1 MNIVACYK
9 IVPDAQDIE
18 VGADGALRL
27 DRAQW
32 VLGEYDLVAI
42 EAAAQLAAATDG
54 SAVLL
59 SAGGEKLN
67 DTKLVKAALSRGADE
82 LYRVVDPAL
91 EDADAF
97 QTASVLAAALRKID
111 FDLVVC
117 GEGSADRYSQQVGLL
132 VGALLGLPVVN
143 ATGSV
148 RAEGDALLVE
158 RVLENEVEVL
168 EIAPPAVVSMT
179 SDAVLPRIPQ
189 LKDILAAGKKPVT
202 TWSLDEVGG
211 IPESPMET
219 VSVKAPASIARKGI
233 VLEGATDENIGELVS
248 GIRASR

>member
-32 VLGEYDLVAI
+32 VLGEYDLAAI

-54 SAVLL
+54 GAVLL

-148 RAEGDALLVE
+148 RAEGAFGGARAGE
-158 RVLENEVEVL
+158 RGGG
-168 EIAPPAVVSMT
+168 AR
-179 SDAVLPRIPQ
+179 DR
-189 LKDILAAGKKPVT
+189 AASRGVHD
-202 TWSLDEVGG
+202 L
-211 IPESPMET
+211 
-219 VSVKAPASIARKGI
+219 RC
-233 VLEGATDENIGELVS
+233 
-248 GIRASR
+248 RASAYPAAQGHPRRGQEARDHVEPRRGGRHSRKPG

>member
-111 FDLVVC
+111 FDLVV
-117 GEGSADRYSQQVGLL
+117 
-132 VGALLGLPVVN
+132 
-143 ATGSV
+143 
-148 RAEGDALLVE
+148 
-158 RVLENEVEVL
+158 
-168 EIAPPAVVSMT
+168 
-179 SDAVLPRIPQ
+179 
-189 LKDILAAGKKPVT
+189 
-202 TWSLDEVGG
+202 W
-211 IPESPMET
+211 
-219 VSVKAPASIARKGI
+219 ARQ
-233 VLEGATDENIGELVS
+233 TDTP
-248 GIRASR
+248 SRWACS

>member
-148 RAEGDALLVE
+148 RAEGDAEYMRILS
-158 RVLENEVEVL
+158 EVYDSPE
-168 EIAPPAVVSMT
+168 EAEFYTFMIALDALQTSMT
-179 SDAVLPRIPQ
+179 GAEKTLILDA
-189 LKDILAAGKKPVT
+189 D
-202 TWSLDEVGG
+202 
-211 IPESPMET
+211 SP
-219 VSVKAPASIARKGI
+219 IAK
-233 VLEGATDENIGELVS
+233 LFY
-248 GIRASR
+248 

>member
-143 ATGSV
+143 ATGGV
-148 RAEGDALLVE
+148 RGRGRRAFGGARAGE
-158 RVLENEVEVL
+158 RGGS
-168 EIAPPAVVSMT
+168 AR
-179 SDAVLPRIPQ
+179 DR
-189 LKDILAAGKKPVT
+189 AAGRGVHDLPMPCFRVSRSSRT
-202 TWSLDEVGG
+202 SSLRAR
-211 IPESPMET
+211 SP
-219 VSVKAPASIARKGI
+219 
-233 VLEGATDENIGELVS
+233 
-248 GIRASR
+248 